1 MTETITPTQIER
13 YQSPI
18 LKKALAENKVV
29 VVKGLKGSGKQA
41 AIEASLSELNRP
53 YEIFTKKNYKTKID
67 QTFSWDFLKNQ
78 SEGGSTLLLLE
89 AEFIANWNQFLEDV
103 LMDEKAPS
111 LILVASF
118 EPEIDETFK
127 EVLSSAGALIHWWPL
142 SFGERAQVLGMGTLE
157 QTLPDLLVYGNLP
170 GVNEAVDK
178 KEFLQNLV
186 KTWLK
191 GHLSV
196 GERINKTDQQL
207 KVLQMLAF
215 KMGEALS
222 FNEIALK
229 CNLDNETVERY
240 VKLFEKAYIVKIVPI
255 YTTGQRYEMK
265 KGLTVYFHDNGIRNA
280 LIDNFSSMDWRY
292 DGNELWRNWLLTE
305 RLKWNDIH
313 ALPSQLYTWRSLTK
327 TAVDILEVYN
337 DKLMAYQAVFSKK
350 EKKKFPQGF
359 KTTYPDAKCSTL
371 NRSTYW
377 SFLSRKK

>member
-1 MTETITPTQIER
+1 MSELVAPTQIER
-13 YQSPI
+13 YQTAT
-18 LKKALAENKVV
+18 LHKALTENKIV
-29 VVKGLKGSGKQA
+29 VVKGLKGSGKQM
-41 AIEASLSELNRP
+41 AIEEGLGTQNRP
-53 YEIFTKKNYKTKID
+53 YQTFRKANYKTKID
-67 QTFSWDFLKNQ
+67 QTFSWNYLKEQ
-78 SEGGSTLLLLE
+78 MDGSPTLLLLE
-89 AEFIANWNQFLEDV
+89 AEFILNWNQFLEDV
-103 LMDEKAPS
+103 LMDEQAPNI
-111 LILVASF
+111 ILVASF
-118 EPEIDETFK
+118 EPEMDDTFK

-142 SFGERAQVLGMGTLE
+142 SFGERAQVLGMGSLE

-170 GVNEAVDK
+170 GVEEAADK
-178 KEFLQNLV
+178 KAFLQDLV
-186 KTWLK
+186 QTWLK

-196 GERINKTDQQL
+196 GDRINKTEQQL

-222 FNEIALK
+222 YNEIATK
-229 CNLDNETVERY
+229 CSLDNETVERY
-240 VKLFEKAYIVKIVPI
+240 VKLFEKAYIVKIVPV

-265 KGLTVYFHDNGIRNA
+265 KGLTVYFHDNGVRNA

-313 ALPSQLYTWRSLTK
+313 SLPSELFTWRSLTK
-327 TAVDILEVYN
+327 TAVDILEVQEG
-337 DKLMAYQAVFSKK
+337 KLHAYQAVFSKK
-350 EKKKFPQGF
+350 EKKKFPLGF